1 MRLKVGSHEWY
12 VSLTHTYSRTRN
24 MTVIWYT
31 HFSPFPRKSQEQRKE
46 NKFVRNILHNLK
58 RNGSYCRIL
67 YSSHGELGIDSLG
80 IR

>member
-46 NKFVRNILHNLK
+46 NKEER
-58 RNGSYCRIL
+58 
-67 YSSHGELGIDSLG
+67 E
-80 IR
+80 